1 LNNTIRIKKIKKMK
15 PRIFNV
21 AIVIVATCFATSL
34 TSLAQSPVKA
44 IAPTDSAV
52 SPAPPE
58 DVNVE
63 PVIVSTNTSTA
74 INTRIVKVKL
84 HKLNVQ
90 LKKLSV
96 QANAQVMAA
105 VKNINIDVDADIDD
119 IAPQIN
125 VIVSNAGVNTITTT
139 TTNDDD
145 DRVKNYSKTYPA
157 DANDILSI
165 ENKYGNVTVNTWN
178 RNEVKVDVQVKVSA
192 GSDDATQKLLDNVN
206 ISDSKNG
213 SLISFRTIIGEVKSS
228 WYSVFQG
235 GSSKKME
242 INYTVYMPAKNELVI
257 DNRYGAIYLPDLDGK
272 VTINSSY
279 GSLKAK
285 SLTNESTLRVK
296 YGNAN
301 IDNLN
306 NSTIQLSYGDL
317 TIGSV
322 NTLTADVSYSPVKIG
337 KLHTSAGIN
346 LRYGGGL
353 QIGDLDRDV
362 KNLAINSSY
371 SNIDIGLSGD
381 EDADFAI
388 VTRYG
393 DFNYGDHAFTVT
405 AKTPDDGEKGFHS
418 TKSYKGYIGR
428 ANSGKTI
435 AINSSYGNVKFN

>member
-1 LNNTIRIKKIKKMK
+1 MSNTTRIKKIKKMK
-15 PRIFNV
+15 PKIFNA
-21 AIVIVATCFATSL
+21 AIVIVAACFATSL

-52 SPAPPE
+52 APVPPV
-58 DVNVE
+58 DIYVE
-63 PVIVSTNTSTA
+63 PVIVSTTLPA
-74 INTRIVKVKL
+74 INTIVKVKL

-90 LKKLSV
+90 LKKLSI

-105 VKNINIDVDADIDD
+105 VKNINVDADIDD

-145 DRVKNYSKTYPA
+145 DRVKNYSKTYSA
-157 DANDILSI
+157 DANDVLSI

-257 DNRYGAIYLPDLDGK
+257 DDRYGAIYLPDLDGK
-272 VTINSSY
+272 VTINSAY

-306 NSTIQLSYGDL
+306 NSTIQLSYGEL

-322 NTLTADVSYSPVKIG
+322 NALTADVSYSPVKIAR
-337 KLHTSAGIN
+337 LHTSAAIN

-353 QIGDLDRDV
+353 QIGDLDRAV
-362 KNLAINSSY
+362 KSLEIYSSY
-371 SNIDIGLSGD
+371 SNVDIGLSGD
-381 EDADFAI
+381 ENADFAI

-393 DFNYGDHAFTVT
+393 DFNYSDHVFTIT
-405 AKTPDDGEKGFHS
+405 AKNPDDEKGFHS

-428 ANSGKTI
+428 ANSGKSIT
-435 AINSSYGNVKFN
+435 INSSYGNVKFN

>member
-1 LNNTIRIKKIKKMK
+1 MSNTTRIKKIKKMK
-15 PRIFNV
+15 PKIFNA
-21 AIVIVATCFATSL
+21 AIVIVAACFATSL

-52 SPAPPE
+52 APVPPV
-58 DVNVE
+58 DINVE
-63 PVIVSTNTSTA
+63 PVIVSTTLPA
-74 INTRIVKVKL
+74 INTIVKVKL

-90 LKKLSV
+90 LKKLSI

-105 VKNINIDVDADIDD
+105 VKNINVDADIDD

-145 DRVKNYSKTYPA
+145 DRVKNYSKTYSA
-157 DANDILSI
+157 DANDVLSI

-242 INYTVYMPAKNELVI
+242 INYTVYMPEKNELVI
-257 DNRYGAIYLPDLDGK
+257 DDRYGAIYLPDLDGK
-272 VTINSSY
+272 VTINSAY

-306 NSTIQLSYGDL
+306 NSTIQLSYGEL

-322 NTLTADVSYSPVKIG
+322 NALTADVSYSPVKIAR
-337 KLHTSAGIN
+337 LHTSAAIN

-353 QIGDLDRDV
+353 QIGDLDRAV
-362 KNLAINSSY
+362 KSLEIYSSY
-371 SNIDIGLSGD
+371 SNVDIGLSGD
-381 EDADFAI
+381 ENADFAI

-393 DFNYGDHAFTVT
+393 DFNYGDHAFTIT
-405 AKTPDDGEKGFHS
+405 AKNPDDEKGFHS

-428 ANSGKTI
+428 ANSGKSIT
-435 AINSSYGNVKFN
+435 INSSYGNVKFN

>member
-1 LNNTIRIKKIKKMK
+1 MIKKIKKMK
-15 PRIFNV
+15 PKIFNS
-21 AIVIVATCFATSL
+21 AIIIVAACFAISL
-34 TSLAQSPVKA
+34 TSLAQTPVKA
-44 IAPTDSAV
+44 IAPTDSVVEPVA
-52 SPAPPE
+52 PA
-58 DVNVE
+58 DINVE
-63 PVIVSTNTSTA
+63 PVIVSTNTSTT
-74 INTRIVKVKL
+74 INTKIIKVKL
-84 HKLNVQ
+84 HKLNAQ

-96 QANAQVMAA
+96 QANAQVIAA
-105 VKNINIDVDADIDD
+105 VKNINVDVDADIDD
-119 IAPQIN
+119 IAPQVN
-125 VIVSNAGVNTITTT
+125 VIVNNAGVNSITTT
-139 TTNDDD
+139 TTVDDD

-178 RNEVKVDVQVKVSA
+178 RNEVKVDVQIKVSA

-206 ISDSKNG
+206 ISDAKNG

-235 GSSKKME
+235 GSSRKME

-257 DNRYGAIYLPDLDGK
+257 DNRYGGVYLPELDGK

-279 GSLKAK
+279 GSLKAR
-285 SLTNESTLRVK
+285 SLSNESTLRVK

-306 NSTIQLSYGDL
+306 NCTIQLSYGDL
-317 TIGSV
+317 TVGSV
-322 NTLTADVSYSPVKIG
+322 NALTADVSYSPVKIG
-337 KLHTSAGIN
+337 KLHTSATIN

-353 QIGDLDRDV
+353 QIGDLDRTV
-362 KNLAINSSY
+362 KSLDISSSY

-381 EDADFAI
+381 ENADFAI

-393 DFNYGDHAFTVT
+393 DFNYGEHAFTVT

>member
-1 LNNTIRIKKIKKMK
+1 LSNTTRIKKIKKMK
-15 PRIFNV
+15 PKIFNA
-21 AIVIVATCFATSL
+21 AIVIVAACFATSL

-52 SPAPPE
+52 APVPPV
-58 DVNVE
+58 DINVE
-63 PVIVSTNTSTA
+63 PVIVSTTLPA
-74 INTRIVKVKL
+74 INTIVKVKL

-90 LKKLSV
+90 LKKLSI

-105 VKNINIDVDADIDD
+105 VKNINVDADIDD

-145 DRVKNYSKTYPA
+145 DRVKNYSKTYSA
-157 DANDILSI
+157 DANDVLSI

-257 DNRYGAIYLPDLDGK
+257 DDRYGAIYLPDLDGK
-272 VTINSSY
+272 VTINSAY

-306 NSTIQLSYGDL
+306 NSTIQLSYGEL

-322 NTLTADVSYSPVKIG
+322 NALTADVSYSPVKIAR
-337 KLHTSAGIN
+337 LHTSAAIN

-353 QIGDLDRDV
+353 QIGDLDRAV
-362 KNLAINSSY
+362 KSLEIYSSY
-371 SNIDIGLSGD
+371 SNVDIGLSGD
-381 EDADFAI
+381 ENADFAI

-393 DFNYGDHAFTVT
+393 DFNYGDHAFTIT
-405 AKTPDDGEKGFHS
+405 AKNPDDEKGFHS

-428 ANSGKTI
+428 ANSGKSIT
-435 AINSSYGNVKFN
+435 INSSYGNVKFN

>member
-1 LNNTIRIKKIKKMK
+1 MSNTTRIKKIKKMK
-15 PRIFNV
+15 PKIFNA
-21 AIVIVATCFATSL
+21 AIVIVAVCFATSL
-34 TSLAQSPVKA
+34 TSLAQSPVKP

-52 SPAPPE
+52 APVPPV

-63 PVIVSTNTSTA
+63 PVVVSTSTLST
-74 INTRIVKVKL
+74 INTKLVKIKL
-84 HKLNVQ
+84 HKLSAQ
-90 LKKLSV
+90 LAKLSV
-96 QANAQVMAA
+96 QANAQVLAA
-105 VKNINIDVDADIDD
+105 VKNINIDVDADVDD
-119 IAPQIN
+119 IAPQVNTI
-125 VIVSNAGVNTITTT
+125 ISNAGVHTIIT

-145 DRVKNYSKTYPA
+145 DRVKNYSKTYSA

-178 RNEVKVDVQVKVSA
+178 RNEVKVDVQIKVSA

-242 INYTVYMPAKNELVI
+242 INYIVYMPAKNELVV

-272 VTINSSY
+272 ITINSAY
-279 GSLKAK
+279 GSLKAR

-306 NSTIQLSYGDL
+306 NSAIQLSYGEL

-322 NTLTADVSYSPVKIG
+322 NALIADVSYSPVKIG
-337 KLHTSAGIN
+337 KLHTSAAIN

-362 KNLAINSSY
+362 KNLAISSSY
-371 SNIDIGLSGD
+371 SNVDIGLSGD
-381 EDADFAI
+381 ENADFAI

-393 DFNYGDHAFTVT
+393 DFNYGEHAFTIT
-405 AKTPDDGEKGFHS
+405 AKNPDDEKGFHS

-428 ANSGKTI
+428 ANSGKSIT
-435 AINSSYGNVKFN
+435 INSSYGNVKFN

>member
-1 LNNTIRIKKIKKMK
+1 MK
-15 PRIFNV
+15 PKIFNA
-21 AIVIVATCFATSL
+21 AIVIVAACFATSL

-52 SPAPPE
+52 APVPPV
-58 DVNVE
+58 DINVE
-63 PVIVSTNTSTA
+63 PVIVSTTLPA
-74 INTRIVKVKL
+74 INTIVKVKL

-90 LKKLSV
+90 LKKLSI

-105 VKNINIDVDADIDD
+105 VKNINVDADIDD

-145 DRVKNYSKTYPA
+145 DRVKNYSKTYSA
-157 DANDILSI
+157 DANDVLSI

-257 DNRYGAIYLPDLDGK
+257 DDRYGAIYLPDLDGK
-272 VTINSSY
+272 VTINSAY

-306 NSTIQLSYGDL
+306 NSTIQLSYGEL

-322 NTLTADVSYSPVKIG
+322 NALTADVSYSPVKIAR
-337 KLHTSAGIN
+337 LHTSAAIN

-353 QIGDLDRDV
+353 QIGDLDRAV
-362 KNLAINSSY
+362 KSLEIYSSY
-371 SNIDIGLSGD
+371 SNVDIGLSGD
-381 EDADFAI
+381 ENADFAI

-393 DFNYGDHAFTVT
+393 DFNYGDHAFTIT
-405 AKTPDDGEKGFHS
+405 AKNPDDEKGFHS

-428 ANSGKTI
+428 ANSGKSIT
-435 AINSSYGNVKFN
+435 INSSYGNVKFN

>member
-1 LNNTIRIKKIKKMK
+1 MSNTTRIKKIKKMK
-15 PRIFNV
+15 PKIFNA
-21 AIVIVATCFATSL
+21 AIVIVAACFATSL

-52 SPAPPE
+52 APVPPV
-58 DVNVE
+58 DINVE
-63 PVIVSTNTSTA
+63 PVIVSTTLPA
-74 INTRIVKVKL
+74 INTIVKVKL

-90 LKKLSV
+90 LKKLSI

-105 VKNINIDVDADIDD
+105 VKNINVDADIDD

-145 DRVKNYSKTYPA
+145 DRVKNYSKTYSA
-157 DANDILSI
+157 DANDVLSI

-257 DNRYGAIYLPDLDGK
+257 DDRYGAIYLPDLDGK
-272 VTINSSY
+272 VTINSAY

-306 NSTIQLSYGDL
+306 NSTIQLSYGEL

-322 NTLTADVSYSPVKIG
+322 NALTADVSYSPVKIAR
-337 KLHTSAGIN
+337 LHTSAAIN

-353 QIGDLDRDV
+353 QIGDLDRAV
-362 KNLAINSSY
+362 KSLEIYSSY
-371 SNIDIGLSGD
+371 SNVDIGLSGD
-381 EDADFAI
+381 ENADFAI

-393 DFNYGDHAFTVT
+393 DFNYSDHAFTIT
-405 AKTPDDGEKGFHS
+405 AKNPDDEKGFHS

-428 ANSGKTI
+428 ANSGKSIT
-435 AINSSYGNVKFN
+435 INSSYGNVKFN

>member
-1 LNNTIRIKKIKKMK
+1 MK
-15 PRIFNV
+15 PKIFNS
-21 AIVIVATCFATSL
+21 AILIVAVCFATSL
-34 TSLAQSPVKA
+34 SSLAQSPVNA
-44 IAPTDSAV
+44 IALTDSAV
-52 SPAPPE
+52 VPVSPA
-58 DVNVE
+58 DINVE
-63 PVIVSTNTSTA
+63 PIIISANTSPA
-74 INTRIVKVKL
+74 INTKIVKVKL

-96 QANAQVMAA
+96 QTNAQVMAA
-105 VKNINIDVDADIDD
+105 VKNINVNIDADVDD
-119 IAPQIN
+119 IAPQVN
-125 VIVSNAGVNTITTT
+125 VIVSNAGVHAITTT
-139 TTNDDD
+139 PNDDAD
-145 DRVKNYSKTYPA
+145 LVKNYSKTYPA
-157 DANDILSI
+157 DANDVLSI

-178 RNEVKVDVQVKVSA
+178 RSEIKVDVQIKVSA

-235 GSSKKME
+235 GSSRKME

-257 DNRYGAIYLPDLDGK
+257 DNRYGGIYLPDLDGK
-272 VTINSSY
+272 VTINSAY
-279 GSLKAK
+279 GSVKAK

-301 IDNLN
+301 IDDLN
-306 NSTIQLSYGDL
+306 NCTLQLSYGEL
-317 TIGSV
+317 VIGSV
-322 NTLTADVSYSPVKIG
+322 NSITADVSYSPVKIG
-337 KLHTSAGIN
+337 RLHTSATVN

-353 QIGDLDRDV
+353 KIGDLDRNV
-362 KNLAINSSY
+362 KNLVINSSY

-381 EDADFAI
+381 ENADFAI

-405 AKTPDDGEKGFHS
+405 SKSPDDNGRGFHP

-428 ANSGKTI
+428 ANSGKNVTI
-435 AINSSYGNVKFN
+435 NTSYGNVKFN

>member
-1 LNNTIRIKKIKKMK
+1 MSNTTRIKKIKKMK
-15 PRIFNV
+15 PKIFNA
-21 AIVIVATCFATSL
+21 AIVIVAACFATSL

-52 SPAPPE
+52 APVPPV
-58 DVNVE
+58 DINVE
-63 PVIVSTNTSTA
+63 PVIVSTTLPA
-74 INTRIVKVKL
+74 INTIVKVKL

-90 LKKLSV
+90 LKKLSI

-105 VKNINIDVDADIDD
+105 VKNINVDADIDD

-145 DRVKNYSKTYPA
+145 DRVKNYSKTYSA
-157 DANDILSI
+157 DANDVLSI

-257 DNRYGAIYLPDLDGK
+257 DDRYGAIYLPDLDGK
-272 VTINSSY
+272 VTINSAY

-306 NSTIQLSYGDL
+306 NSTIQLSYGEL

-322 NTLTADVSYSPVKIG
+322 NALTADVSYSPVKIAR
-337 KLHTSAGIN
+337 LHTSAAIN

-353 QIGDLDRDV
+353 QIGDLDRAV
-362 KNLAINSSY
+362 KSLEIYSSY
-371 SNIDIGLSGD
+371 SNVDIGLSGD
-381 EDADFAI
+381 ENADFAI

-393 DFNYGDHAFTVT
+393 DFNYGDHAFTIT
-405 AKTPDDGEKGFHS
+405 AKNPDDEKGFHS

-428 ANSGKTI
+428 ANSGKSIT
-435 AINSSYGNVKFN
+435 INSSYGNVKFN